1 MLRTS
6 HWAYGW
12 TIIRLAIALLI
23 AAAVVTQL
31 VVSVTGAVA
40 RGWNVAVIVTNFFS
54 YFTILSNVL
63 AVVALVWAVV
73 WFMLRGEAAAVE
85 PPSVSV
91 ALACAST
98 YMIITGIVYNTLLR
112 NLDVTSGTEAI
123 PWTNNM
129 MHVVG
134 PILLLA
140 DVFVAGKRRALS
152 FRAVWIVIAVPIA
165 WTVYT
170 MIRGP
175 LTTNPATGVAYW
187 YPYPFLNPHVQSE
200 GYVGVLGWIAVIS
213 AVFIAVGFFVVW
225 MSRVRAAV
233 RPDAEAATAA

>member
-1 MLRTS
+1 MLRTPG
-6 HWAYGW
+6 WALGW
-12 TIIRLAIALLI
+12 TIVRLAIVLLI
-23 AAAVVTQL
+23 AAAVITQL

-63 AVVALVWAVV
+63 AVIVLAWAVV
-73 WFMLRGEAAAVE
+73 WFLARGRSAAVE
-85 PPSVSV
+85 PPALSV
-91 ALACAST
+91 ALACATT

-112 NLDVTSGTEAI
+112 ILDVTSGTEAI
-123 PWTNNM
+123 PWTNST
-129 MHVVG
+129 MHVIG
-134 PILLLA
+134 PILLFLDLFLA
-140 DVFVAGKRRALS
+140 GRRRPLS
-152 FRAVWIVIAVPIA
+152 FRSVWVVIAVPIA

-187 YPYPFLNPHVQSE
+187 YPYPFLNPNVQSE

-225 MSRVRAAV
+225 MSRVRAAE
-233 RPDAEAATAA
+233 RPGAETPAAA